1 MTKTTA
7 EDLTNHFVALA
18 RGRPKRERTRAILL
32 DTAIRLVSA
41 RGVDETTVQA
51 LTTSSGLSQ
60 GTFYNYFNDR
70 DDLIIAAA
78 HEIIDGIQET
88 TMQAVVKEPPGIR
101 RMVLA
106 INGTI
111 EGASRIR
118 THGVLLS
125 SCMGRFPQLTD
136 HVRPKLRADL
146 RQGLKSGEIL
156 VRPSR
161 MLDEQIGALVGLAIR
176 ARVFEWKVRNT
187 TRTTAE
193 SILRLLGQSPD
204 QAQETVE
211 EALG

>member
-1 MTKTTA
+1 MSVRDGFPLATDSWDQREYDAINRVVRSGMYSMGK
-7 EDLTNHFVALA
+7 EVATFEA
-18 RGRPKRERTRAILL
+18 MFADAMGVRRA
-32 DTAIRLVSA
+32 VMVNSGSSA
-41 RGVDETTVQA
+41 
-51 LTTSSGLSQ
+51 
-60 GTFYNYFNDR
+60 N
-70 DDLIIAAA
+70 LIIAAA
-78 HEIIDGIQET
+78 HAIIDGIQET
-88 TMQAVVKEPPGIR
+88 TLQAVVQEPPGIR

-125 SCMGRFPQLTD
+125 SCMGRFPKLTD

-146 RQGLKSGEIL
+146 RQGLQSGDIL

-161 MLDEQIGALVGLAIR
+161 MLDAQIGALVGLAIR

-204 QAQETVE
+204 QAQKTVE